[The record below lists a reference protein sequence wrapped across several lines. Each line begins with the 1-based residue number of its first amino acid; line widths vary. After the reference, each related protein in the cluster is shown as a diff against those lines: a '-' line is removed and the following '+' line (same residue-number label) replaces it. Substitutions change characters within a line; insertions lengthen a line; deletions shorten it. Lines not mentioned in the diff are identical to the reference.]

1 MKKVVKL
8 DEEQLTNIIKKV
20 INENRGPVSLE
31 TERDNLRHLS
41 QRLLRYIDEY
51 TMLMKKGE
59 YRKMGDEVDNI
70 RMTSR
75 KLKEVLQ
82 QIDSKT

>member
-20 INENRGPVSLE
+20 INENRGRVSLE

-59 YRKMGDEVDNI
+59 YKKMGDELDNI
-70 RMTSR
+70 RKMSK

-82 QIDSKT
+82 QIDSKI

>member
-1 MKKVVKL
+1 MKRVVKL
-8 DEEQLTNIIKKV
+8 DEKQLTNIIKKV
-20 INENRGPVSLE
+20 INEDRGPVSLDP
-31 TERDNLRHLS
+31 ERDNLRYSS

-59 YRKMGDEVDNI
+59 YKKMGDELDNI
-70 RMTSR
+70 RKMSK

-82 QIDSKT
+82 QIDSKI

>member
-1 MKKVVKL
+1 MKKAVKL

-20 INENRGPVSLE
+20 INENRGPVSLDP
-31 TERDNLRHLS
+31 ERDNLRHSS

-59 YRKMGDEVDNI
+59 YRKMGDELDNI
-70 RMTSR
+70 RMMSK